1 MGNYSAGN
9 MLGARTDYQRTHA
22 IQPKIIRKEGLIIIM
37 LLNKSDDQDESAF
50 TLNQH

>member
-1 MGNYSAGN
+1 

-37 LLNKSDDQDESAF
+37 LLNKSDDRAGQLF